1 MGNVGSVNSGEVP
14 SDTEARLA
22 REESFH
28 DDRFAEEHE
37 GRSADKFYAITGA
50 SVECYDAKLAT
61 IPTDAKCLELGCGP
75 ETGAWALLARGVNV
89 TAIDIS
95 QVAID
100 RADAQATRLGYDHA
114 RFVKMNAEAMEFAD
128 DSFDVIYGDGI
139 LHHLDTDA
147 ACAELTRCLVP
158 GGRLIFSEPT
168 GHNPFINAYRRFTPD
183 QRTPDE
189 HPLVERDFE
198 IYRSHFPDLSLEFFH
213 LASLL
218 ALPVLKWKRFE
229 SLVDTLDR
237 ADRRAFERFP
247 ALRKYGWMVVGD
259 GHLPRR

>member
-1 MGNVGSVNSGEVP
+1 MSADEVEP
-14 SDTEARLA
+14 DTTIRQGDAAARVA

-28 DDRFAEEHE
+28 DDRFGEHE
-37 GRSADKFYAITGA
+37 SRAAAKFYAITGS
-50 SVECYDAKLAT
+50 SVACYEAKLAT
-61 IPTDAKCLELGCGP
+61 IPVEAKCLELGCGP
-75 ETGAWALLARGVNV
+75 ATGAWDLLARGVNV

-100 RADAQATRLGYDHA
+100 RADAQAKSLGYDHA
-114 RFVKMNAEAMEFAD
+114 RFLKMNAEAMEFDD

-168 GHNPFINAYRRFTPD
+168 GHNPFINVYRRFTPD

-189 HPLVERDFE
+189 HPLLERDFE
-198 IYRSHFPDLSLEFFH
+198 TYRSHFPDLALEFFH

-218 ALPVLKWKRFE
+218 ALPAMKLKRFD
-229 SLVDTLDR
+229 SLVDALER
-237 ADRRAFERFP
+237 ADRRAFDRFP
-247 ALRKYGWMVVGD
+247 SLRKYGWMVVGD
-259 GHLPRR
+259 GRLPRP